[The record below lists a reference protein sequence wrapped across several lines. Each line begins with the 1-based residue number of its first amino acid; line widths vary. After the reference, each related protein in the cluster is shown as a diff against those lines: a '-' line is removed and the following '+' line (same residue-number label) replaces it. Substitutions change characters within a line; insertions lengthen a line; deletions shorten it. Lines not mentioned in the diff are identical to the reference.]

1 MHASVRPTD
10 ALASPSPVTRARV
23 AAGNEPPNF
32 ATPNLSMFTAPAA
45 PAAVKPSRLIPTIRG
60 DQQSFEE
67 KGGLRVFVSKGVVR
81 ALGAKNYKEKWTAT
95 APKDIHLA
103 RLKNSNISWV
113 GLSSGKPRSLFS
125 VLWSLPAAPCVF
137 THTPAARSAWAN
149 LSACAWV
156 SG

>member
-1 MHASVRPTD
+1 
-10 ALASPSPVTRARV
+10 
-23 AAGNEPPNF
+23 
-32 ATPNLSMFTAPAA
+32 MFTAPAA

-60 DQQSFEE
+60 DHQSFEE
-67 KGGLRVFVSKGVVR
+67 KGGLPVFVSKGVVR
-81 ALGAKNYKEKWTAT
+81 ALGAKDNKEKWTAT
-95 APKDIHLA
+95 APKDIHRA

-113 GLSSGKPRSLFS
+113 GLSSGKPRSLLS
-125 VLWSLPAAPCVF
+125 VLWSLPAAPCVL